1 MKSRKNSLRYKI
13 WLYLIIF
20 SFSILIFL
28 WLFQVIFLDSYYRW
42 YKTRELIS
50 TAEELGSKFSSD
62 NYEEVLD
69 KIAHDS
75 GVCVELV
82 QNGKLVYLSNTFN
95 RGCLAATK
103 DTYNYKKEF
112 IQSDSSSTRYTI
124 KNPQF
129 NNQTLILAF
138 KLNDNTSM
146 FVSASLEPLDAT
158 VTILQSQLFYVT
170 LLVILLSLLVS
181 YFISRIISSP
191 IIKINKKASLM
202 AKGNYDIRFESSEI
216 EEINELSSTLNYACS
231 ELSKTEDLR
240 RELMANVSHDLKTP
254 LTMIKAY
261 AELIKDVTYKNKE
274 KMDNNLN
281 VIIEETDRLNLL
293 VNDILELSSLQAN
306 NKLCI
311 EKFDLNEL
319 IKSIIKRYN
328 IWVEKEKYS
337 IKYKEIK
344 NVVVRADKK
353 RLEQVIYN
361 LINNAINYT
370 GDDKTVIVSVKDND
384 DNIRVEITDTGKGI
398 DKEELKY
405 IWDKYYKVDKS
416 HSRVQVGT
424 GIGLSIVKNILVN
437 HNFNYGVDSVVD
449 KGTTFYFEIP
459 KD

>member
-344 NVVVRADKK
+344 NVVVSADKK

-384 DNIRVEITDTGKGI
+384 GNIRVEITDTGKGI
-398 DKEELKY
+398 EEEELKY

>member
-28 WLFQVIFLDSYYRW
+28 WLFQVIFLDSYYKW

-293 VNDILELSSLQAN
+293 VNDILELSSLQSN

-344 NVVVRADKK
+344 NVVVSADKK

-398 DKEELKY
+398 EKEELKY

-416 HSRVQVGT
+416 HCRVQVGT

>member
-1 MKSRKNSLRYKI
+1 MKSKKSSLRYKI

-28 WLFQVIFLDSYYRW
+28 WLFQVIFLDSYYKW
-42 YKTRELIS
+42 YKTNELIS
-50 TAEELGSKFSSD
+50 TVEEISTTFKND
-62 NYEEVLD
+62 NYEEMLD
-69 KIAHDS
+69 KISHDS

-95 RGCLAATK
+95 KGCLANTK

-112 IQSDSSSTRYTI
+112 IESDNTSTRYTI

-138 KLNDNTSM
+138 KLNENTSM

-181 YFISRIISSP
+181 YFISRIISNP
-191 IIKINKKASLM
+191 IVKINKKASLM
-202 AKGNYDIRFESSEI
+202 AKGNYDIKFENSEI

-261 AELIKDVTYKNKE
+261 AELIRDVTYKNKE

-281 VIIEETDRLNLL
+281 IIIEETDRLNLL

-306 NKLCI
+306 NKLDVQ
-311 EKFDLNEL
+311 EFDLNEL
-319 IKSIIKRYN
+319 IKSIIKRYD
-328 IWVEKEKYS
+328 IWVEKEKYN

-344 NVVVRADKK
+344 NVVVKADKK

-370 GDDKTVIVSVKDND
+370 GDDKTVIVKVKNNDNSV
-384 DNIRVEITDTGKGI
+384 RVEIIDTGKGI
-398 DKEELKY
+398 EEEELKY

-424 GIGLSIVKNILVN
+424 GIGLSIVKNILQN
-437 HNFNYGVDSVVD
+437 HNFNFGVESVIN

-459 KD
+459 KK